1 MELRDI
7 LGMGKDFLL
16 IGIFLTVLL
25 VAIFGIGYLVYRKIG
40 KGKKKADKY
49 KLLWWFVF
57 ICYILVVVLGTL
69 LSRGSYHDGAMLLS
83 PFFAYQEAWMSA
95 SFAAWGLIVVNI
107 VLFVP
112 FGFLLPLG
120 NKKFQTFWKT
130 YLAGFLFSLTIEL
143 IQLFFHLGIFETADL
158 LNNTIGVCIGYGF
171 YKIIVCFM
179 SARKKEKISIKKT
192 ILFQIPLFLCI
203 AGFGGTY
210 IVYQMQELGN
220 IPTYPLDIT
229 MKHNIDVTIHSSETY
244 DTKEVNEM
252 VYKMEGYTKEE
263 AKQVAISFFDRMHT
277 KINEDSVMVYDE
289 CVIYEDVDEK
299 YNIWI
304 YFKNGNININTLNIR
319 DEENKQS
326 IKASRETIEKALSK
340 YGIFLPEGTTLTINK
355 ERQTYSFEADKIKI
369 GDTLYDGKL
378 ECTYYENG
386 ELDNIRNEIIVA
398 KPYKEF
404 PLISQQEAFEKLY
417 DEEFGFYD
425 KDITLDVGKVH
436 IGYKQDSKGYYQ
448 PVYVFDVK
456 YNNEDTISQIM
467 IPAVKK

>member
-1 MELRDI
+1 M
-7 LGMGKDFLL
+7 
-16 IGIFLTVLL
+16 
-25 VAIFGIGYLVYRKIG
+25 
-40 KGKKKADKY
+40 
-49 KLLWWFVF
+49 
-57 ICYILVVVLGTL
+57 
-69 LSRGSYHDGAMLLS
+69 
-83 PFFAYQEAWMSA
+83 
-95 SFAAWGLIVVNI
+95 
-107 VLFVP
+107 
-112 FGFLLPLG
+112 
-120 NKKFQTFWKT
+120 
-130 YLAGFLFSLTIEL
+130 
-143 IQLFFHLGIFETADL
+143 
-158 LNNTIGVCIGYGF
+158 
-171 YKIIVCFM
+171 
-179 SARKKEKISIKKT
+179 
-192 ILFQIPLFLCI
+192 
-203 AGFGGTY
+203 
-210 IVYQMQELGN
+210 
-220 IPTYPLDIT
+220 
-229 MKHNIDVTIHSSETY
+229 
-244 DTKEVNEM
+244 
-252 VYKMEGYTKEE
+252 
-263 AKQVAISFFDRMHT
+263 AISFFDRMHT

-326 IKASRETIEKALSK
+326 IKASRETLEKALSK

-398 KPYKEF
+398 NPYKEF